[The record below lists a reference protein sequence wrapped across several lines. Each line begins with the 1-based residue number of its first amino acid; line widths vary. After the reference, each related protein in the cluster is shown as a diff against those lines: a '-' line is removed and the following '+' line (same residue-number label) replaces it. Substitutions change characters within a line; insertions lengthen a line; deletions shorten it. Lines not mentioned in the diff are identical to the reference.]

1 MMIPGVAC
9 AMRFGHGWSR
19 SQLNSR
25 DPGQE
30 RRICPLRLLILQH
43 DLMAALA
50 LHLGHKADTAT
61 VMLKGGIVKSLLG
74 RQFPDWAMGHE

>member
-1 MMIPGVAC
+1 MIHVLQHAV
-9 AMRFGHGWSR
+9 S
-19 SQLNSR
+19 
-25 DPGQE
+25 
-30 RRICPLRLLILQH
+30 IQH
-43 DLMAALA
+43 DLMAAQA